1 MVNSR
6 PSTDS
11 RRHEDTFLPFGPRRG
26 RHMHLGEKPKVKD
39 VKGTARRL
47 VRYLRAYPASLV
59 TVVVSVT
66 LSTGLRLAGPLLLGI
81 AIDRYVVPGD
91 MSGLARIA
99 IVMTGVYF
107 FSAVTAW
114 FQTWKM
120 VSVSQRA
127 LRQVRQDLFAKLQS
141 LSLSF
146 FDSRPHGEV
155 MSRLTNDVE
164 TINNVLTHSVTQLI
178 SSVLTT
184 TGVVI
189 VMLSMDPML
198 AGVSLV
204 TIPLV
209 LVISRSVAA
218 RTRKAFRDQQKKLGE
233 LNGIIEETVTGQKVI
248 KAHCREE
255 TAIEQFEKANADY
268 RQSAIRAQTY
278 AGLMGPTM
286 NLVNNIGFAVVA
298 GAGGWLAISGAV
310 TVGTVAAFISYSR
323 QLARPIN
330 EIANLYAMIQSA
342 LAGAERI
349 FEVLDE
355 IPQIQDADNAI
366 EMNNVD
372 GNVVF
377 RDVSFGY
384 RPDETVLRD
393 VSFEARPGH
402 LIALVGP
409 TGAGKTTIV
418 NLLTRFYDLGSGRI
432 EIDGHDIRRVT
443 QDSLRRCLGV
453 VLQDTFL
460 FSASVADNIRYGRLD
475 AGDEEVRAAAELANA
490 DSFIHRLPHGY
501 DTVLSEDA
509 RNLSQGQRQL
519 LAIARAALAEPSMLI
534 LDEATSSVDTLTEA
548 HIQEAMLRLMKGRT
562 SFVIAHRISTIRAA
576 DVILVINDGQ
586 IIERGSHEELLATR
600 GFYHD
605 LYMSQFRGISDGHA
619 GYA

>member
-1 MVNSR
+1 
-6 PSTDS
+6 
-11 RRHEDTFLPFGPRRG
+11 
-26 RHMHLGEKPKVKD
+26 MHLGEKPKVKD

-233 LNGIIEETVTGQKVI
+233 LNGVIEETVTGQKVI
-248 KAHCREE
+248 KAYCREE

>member
-1 MVNSR
+1 
-6 PSTDS
+6 
-11 RRHEDTFLPFGPRRG
+11 
-26 RHMHLGEKPKVKD
+26 MHLGEKPKVKD

-248 KAHCREE
+248 KAYCREE